1 MIFLSHLIKPLA
13 VLIFLVISLNC
24 ASTGYGP
31 QGLLFTNHSIGLYAN
46 QIDSGK
52 EGSACAFSILG
63 LLAWGDASI
72 GKAREKGLLTKINL
86 IEQNSFSILGIY
98 AKVCIVTKGN

>member
-1 MIFLSHLIKPLA
+1 MIFPSQFLKLSLGLLFSVFA
-13 VLIFLVISLNC
+13 LNC
-24 ASTGYGP
+24 ASAGYGP
-31 QGLLFTNHSIGLYAN
+31 QGLLYTNHSIGLYAN
-46 QIDSGK
+46 QVDSEK
-52 EGSACAFSILG
+52 EGFACAHSVLG

-72 GKAREKGLLTKINL
+72 GKAREKGLLSKINL